1 MYTECAHLSIN
12 QDAFM
17 ITQSNLAVN
26 VPVFE
31 IYPKKEGHLRENA

>member
-1 MYTECAHLSIN
+1 
-12 QDAFM
+12 M

-31 IYPKKEGHLRENA
+31 IYPKKRDIYVKTHDFIMNCRRS

>member
-1 MYTECAHLSIN
+1 MN

-31 IYPKKEGHLRENA
+31 IYPKKEGNSVENA